1 MKQGVLFL
9 RFNDLI
15 LLAILMIDGRF
26 QKGYVRLQKA
36 IEGIPDCVPFT
47 SQMHEFAMA
56 WSGTSGSKFYT
67 DASALVTG
75 IVKTAEEFDFDV
87 PGLGYDVYNIEAEA
101 LGQKLIFSERQA
113 PAINKPLRLLR
124 EKKDLLSLKVP
135 LPGSSGRMPFVLNT
149 LRLYRERTGTP
160 PTIQFCAP
168 FSLAV
173 LLRGYEDFMLDLYE
187 EERAFAHDLLSF
199 LTEEV
204 IAPWIKVQQEEFPES
219 TSAIG
224 ADALCSPPMVNTTF
238 IKNFSIPYI
247 RRLKELCTVPVS
259 VINWWGE
266 SHVKNPIELLSLKL
280 EVASGLIRA
289 QDPDVAIL
297 GPEIFKEFA
306 IENDVVLELGIGDGI
321 LNRGPEEKIRDR
333 IQHYVHKA
341 SQGGKFILYLS
352 SLNAE
357 TPPENI
363 RTAVSAIRKYG
374 KY

>member
-1 MKQGVLFL
+1 
-9 RFNDLI
+9 
-15 LLAILMIDGRF
+15 MIDGRF

-47 SQMHEFAMA
+47 AQMHEFAMA

-67 DASALVTG
+67 DANALVTG
-75 IVKTAEEFDFDV
+75 IVKTAEDFDFDL

-113 PAINKPLRLLR
+113 PAINNTLRLLR

-135 LPGSSGRMPFVLNT
+135 LPGSSGRMPFVLNA
-149 LRLYRERTGTP
+149 LRLYRERTGIP

-168 FSLAV
+168 FSCAV
-173 LLRGYEDFMLDLYE
+173 LLRGYEDFIYDLYE
-187 EERAFAHDLLSF
+187 DRGFAHDLLSF

-204 IAPWIKVQQEEFPES
+204 IAPWINVQQAEFPES
-219 TSAIG
+219 ASAIG

-238 IKNFSIPYI
+238 IKNFSMPYI
-247 RRLKELCTVPVS
+247 HRLRELCRGPVS

-266 SHVKNPIELLSLKL
+266 SHVKNPIELLTLKL

-297 GPEIFKEFA
+297 GPEIFKQFA
-306 IENDVVLELGIGDGI
+306 IENNVALELGVGDGV

-333 IQHYVHKA
+333 IRHYIHKA
-341 SQGGKFILYLS
+341 SPGGKFILYLS
-352 SLNAE
+352 SLNAD

-363 RTAVSAIRKYG
+363 NIAVTAIRKYG

>member
-1 MKQGVLFL
+1 MKD
-9 RFNDLI
+9 RY
-15 LLAILMIDGRF
+15 F

-56 WSGTSGSKFYT
+56 WSGTKGSKFYT
-67 DASALVTG
+67 DANALVTG
-75 IVKTAEEFDFDV
+75 IVKTAEDFDFDL

-101 LGQKLIFSERQA
+101 LGQKLVFSEGQA
-113 PAINKPLRLLR
+113 PAINKTSRLLR
-124 EKKDLLSLKVP
+124 EKKDFLSLKPP
-135 LPGSSGRMPFVLNT
+135 LPGSSGRMSFVLKA
-149 LRLYRERTGTP
+149 LRLYRKRTGIS

-168 FSLAV
+168 FSLAA
-173 LLRGYEDFMLDLYE
+173 LLRGYENLIYDLYE
-187 EERAFAHDLLSF
+187 DTGFAHNLLSF

-204 IAPWIKVQQEEFPES
+204 IAPWINVQQAEFSES
-219 TSAIG
+219 ASAIG
-224 ADALCSPPMVNTTF
+224 ADALCSPPMVNTTL

-247 RRLKELCTVPVS
+247 RRLRELCKGPVS

-266 SHVKNPIELLSLKL
+266 SHVRNPIELLTLKL

-297 GPEIFKEFA
+297 GPKIFKEFA
-306 IENDVVLELGIGDGI
+306 VKNNVVLELGVGDGI
-321 LNRGPEEKIRDR
+321 LNRGPEREISNR
-333 IQHYVHKA
+333 IKHYMHKA

-352 SLNAE
+352 SLNAD
-357 TPPENI
+357 TPPKNI
-363 RTAVSAIRKYG
+363 KIAVAAIRKYG

>member
-1 MKQGVLFL
+1 
-9 RFNDLI
+9 
-15 LLAILMIDGRF
+15 MIDRRF
-26 QKGYVRLQKA
+26 QKGYGKLKKA
-36 IEGIPDCVPFT
+36 MEGVPDCVPFT
-47 SQMHEFAMA
+47 SQMHEFAMT
-56 WSGTSGSKFYT
+56 WSGTRGHKFYT

-75 IVKTAEEFDFDV
+75 IVKTAKDFDFDV

-101 LGQKLIFSERQA
+101 LGQKLVFSEKQA
-113 PAINKPLRLLR
+113 PVLNNALRLIS
-124 EKKDLLSLKVP
+124 EKKDFLRLKPP
-135 LPGSSGRMPFVLNT
+135 LPGSSGRMPFILNT
-149 LRLYRERTGTP
+149 LRLYRERTGIP

-173 LLRGYEDFMLDLYE
+173 LLRGYEDFMYDLYE
-187 EERAFAHDLLSF
+187 DRDFAHELLSF

-204 IAPWIKVQQEEFPES
+204 IAPWINVQKEEFPES
-219 TSAIG
+219 ASAIG
-224 ADALCSPPMVNTTF
+224 ADALCSPPMVNTTL

-247 RRLKELCTVPVS
+247 RRLRELCRVPVS

-266 SHVKNPIELLSLKL
+266 SHVKNPIELLTLKL

-306 IENDVVLELGIGDGI
+306 VKNNIVLELGVGDGI
-321 LNRGPEEKIRDR
+321 LNRGSEEKIRDR
-333 IQHYVHKA
+333 IKHYIQKA

-352 SLNAE
+352 SLNAD

-363 RTAVSAIRKYG
+363 KIAVSAIRKYG